1 MNITPT
7 PGAAASTSSNPPA
20 FSAMTSGDANVQR
33 THLRVDGVSKSYGE
47 RRVLTDLSLI
57 VDSDQRVGLIGENGI
72 GKSTLLRI
80 MAGAEQPDV
89 GTVTRPARTGL
100 LWQEVQYAPSQ
111 TVGDLIEGG
120 LADVRAIERELED
133 AAEGLDTAGRT
144 PSGAGA
150 PAPDPAAPD
159 RTAPDPAAPDPADR
173 YARALAAAEAAGVWT
188 VDARTAEVIAGL
200 GVSGI
205 PMTRRLDEVSGG
217 QRSRFALA
225 ALLLGR
231 PSALLLDEPTNHLD
245 DEAAD
250 FLRAQ
255 LVRWPGLV
263 VFASHDRAFLDEVAT
278 VLIDIDPTRT
288 GTTRFGG
295 GYTDYLV
302 AKAAERARWE
312 AQYASEQ
319 EQLGHLEYSVEVTSR
334 EILNDHGRRD
344 NDKMGFD
351 FRAGKVQR
359 QASRRIRSAQGR
371 LDALEENQVA
381 EPTPVL
387 SFGGIPHGS
396 HLLDS
401 DEPLIQ
407 LEGVWMPHRLS
418 IDRLHIDPATS
429 LLVTGRN
436 GAGKSTLL
444 GVLAGTIAPESGSVR
459 RRKGLRVAL
468 LEQDVRFADPNL
480 SAREIYERTVGERRA
495 EVVPLGD
502 LGLLSAADIDRAAGS
517 LSTGQQRRLAL
528 ALIIARP
535 PHVFLLDEPT
545 NHLSLG
551 LASELEDA
559 LGTYPGAVVVAS
571 HDRWLRQRWTGNRMN
586 LESGRLSHQLS
597 H

>member
-1 MNITPT
+1 
-7 PGAAASTSSNPPA
+7 
-20 FSAMTSGDANVQR
+20 MTSGDANVQR

-47 RRVLTDLSLI
+47 RRVLTDLNLVI
-57 VDSDQRVGLIGENGI
+57 DSNQRVGLIGENGI

-80 MAGAEQPDV
+80 MAGAEDPDV
-89 GTVTRPARTGL
+89 GIVTRPPRTGL

-133 AAEGLDTAGRT
+133 AASGLDAGVATAT
-144 PSGAGA
+144 SSG
-150 PAPDPAAPD
+150 DPAE
-159 RTAPDPAAPDPADR
+159 R
-173 YARALAAAEAAGVWT
+173 YARALAAAEAADVWT

-205 PMTRRLDEVSGG
+205 PMHRRLDEVSGG

-255 LVRWPGLV
+255 LIRWPGLV

-278 VLIDIDPTRT
+278 VLIDIDPARA
-288 GTTRFGG
+288 GVTRFGG

-312 AQYASEQ
+312 AQYAAEQ
-319 EQLGHLEYSVEVTSR
+319 DELVRLEYSVDVTAR
-334 EILNDHGRRD
+334 EILNDRVRVD

-359 QASRRIRSAQGR
+359 QASRRIRSAQAR
-371 LDALEENQVA
+371 LDDLEQNQVA

-401 DEPLIQ
+401 DEPLVQ

-418 IDRLHIDPATS
+418 IDGLHIDPATS

-444 GVLAGTIAPESGSVR
+444 GVLAGTISPDSGRVR

-468 LEQDVRFADPNL
+468 LEQDVRFADPQL
-480 SAREIYERTVGERRA
+480 SAREIYERTVGERRVEA
-495 EVVPLGD
+495 VPLAD
-502 LGLLSAADIDRAAGS
+502 LGLLAAADMDRAAGA

-571 HDRWLRQRWTGNRMN
+571 HDRWLRQRWTGERVN
-586 LESGRLSHQLS
+586 LELGALSER
-597 H
+597 